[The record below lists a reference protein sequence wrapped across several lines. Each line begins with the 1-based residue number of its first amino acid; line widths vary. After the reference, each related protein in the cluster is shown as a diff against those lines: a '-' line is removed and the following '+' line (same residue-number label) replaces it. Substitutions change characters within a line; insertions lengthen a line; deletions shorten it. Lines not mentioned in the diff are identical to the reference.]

1 MSFSIIAAHEKNR
14 GIGKDGKI
22 PWYISDDFKWFKAR
36 TSGKIVIMGLTT
48 YFSLPDKYRPLPDRE
63 NLVLCD
69 DQNKKKI
76 IEDEGGAMFS
86 SIKQVI
92 DYCENK
98 DCFVI
103 GGASIYKQ
111 FIDIADTLYLTE
123 IDYDFDCDTFFPEVD
138 SNKWIK
144 IYQSEKRNDEKS
156 GLKFTYNIY
165 EKRKKINEG

>member
-14 GIGKDGKI
+14 GIGKNGKI
-22 PWYISDDFKWFKAR
+22 PWYISDDFKWFKMR
-36 TSGKIVIMGLTT
+36 TTGKIVVMGLTT

-69 DQNKKKI
+69 DRNKKNI

-92 DYCENK
+92 DYCKHK

-138 SNKWIK
+138 STKWK
-144 IYQSEKRNDEKS
+144 KDYQSEIRIDEKS
-156 GLKFTYNIY
+156 KLKYTFNIY
-165 EKRKKINEG
+165 SRKNK

>member
-1 MSFSIIAAHEKNR
+1 MSFSIIAAHEKNH

-22 PWYISDDFKWFKAR
+22 SWYISDDFKWFK
-36 TSGKIVIMGLTT
+36 TTTTGKIVIMGLTT
-48 YFSLPDKYRPLPDRE
+48 YLSLPDKYRPLPDRE

-69 DQNKKKI
+69 IQEKNKI
-76 IEDEGGAMFS
+76 IEDEGGAVFS

-111 FIDIADTLYLTE
+111 FIDISDTLYLTE
-123 IDYDFDCDTFFPEVD
+123 IDCNFDCDTFFPEVD
-138 SNKWIK
+138 ESKWMK
-144 IYQSEKRNDEKS
+144 LYQSEIRIDKKS
-156 GLKFTYNIY
+156 QLKYTFNIY
-165 EKRKKINEG
+165 AKRK

>member
-14 GIGKDGKI
+14 GIGKNGKI
-22 PWYISDDFKWFKAR
+22 PWYIPADFKWFKIR
-36 TSGKIVIMGLTT
+36 TTGKTVVMGLTT

-86 SIKQVI
+86 SIKQVT

-111 FIDIADTLYLTE
+111 FIDISNTLYLTE
-123 IDYDFDCDTFFPEVD
+123 IDHDFECDTFFPEVD
-138 SNKWIK
+138 LSIWVKL
-144 IYQSEKRNDEKS
+144 YQSEVRIDEKS
-156 GLKFTYNIY
+156 QLKYTFNIY
-165 EKRKKINEG
+165 SRKNK

>member
-14 GIGKDGKI
+14 GIGKNGKI
-22 PWYISDDFKWFKAR
+22 PWYIPDDFNWFKIR
-36 TSGKIVIMGLTT
+36 TTSRIVVMGLTT
-48 YFSLPDKYRPLPDRE
+48 YFSLPNKYRPLPDRE

-69 DQNKKKI
+69 NQNKKKI

-111 FIDIADTLYLTE
+111 FIDLADTLYLTE
-123 IDYDFDCDTFFPEVD
+123 IDHDFDCDTFFPIVD
-138 SNKWIK
+138 SNIWVKL
-144 IYQSEKRNDEKS
+144 YQSEARIDEKS
-156 GLKFTYNIY
+156 QLKYTFNIY
-165 EKRKKINEG
+165 ERRKK